1 MGKVKN
7 VIKGYCS
14 KEHIERL
21 TIIDI
26 SCDEIAL
33 FSGPYDL
40 YKAPGDM
47 MEYKMKLDKM
57 EVIKS
62 AVNCGRQLFVIV
74 DNKIK
79 FRRENIMEFLEK
91 LDAETLKTELLAF
104 LDVGEEN
111 VEITTLGEFE
121 EQFVEY
127 IKDDFSRSEG

>member
-1 MGKVKN
+1 MFCPTLTKC
-7 VIKGYCS
+7 VIINRKRQKRKY
-14 KEHIERL
+14 
-21 TIIDI
+21 IDCNFPCVI
-26 SCDEIAL
+26 VLVPDTVW
-33 FSGPYDL
+33 Y
-40 YKAPGDM
+40 
-47 MEYKMKLDKM
+47 LDK
-57 EVIKS
+57 ENENTILWINYGDAIKS
-62 AVNCGRQLFVIV
+62 AVNCGRQLFMIV

-127 IKDDFSRSEG
+127 IKDDFSRSKG